1 MYGDAS
7 PTQQQT
13 PPQQTTPSHEN
24 KGLGISSTTSNT
36 NNVGSGGIRSGM
48 ASLGLTPSNNSSNND
63 NISSGTGSGNGTSR
77 MTGGRRNRR
86 V

>member
-13 PPQQTTPSHEN
+13 SPQQTTTSHDH
-24 KGLGISSTTSNT
+24 KGLGISSTTSNI

-48 ASLGLTPSNNSSNND
+48 ASLGLTPSNNSNNNE
-63 NISSGTGSGNGTSR
+63 NISTSTGSGSGTSR
-77 MTGGRRNRR
+77 IAGGRRSRR